1 MIPAPLSCSEF
12 ASAMA
17 NNLDDAQFDNAFE
30 VRASISSQPIR
41 FFHAGPLE
49 STPPNPITAKSP
61 LVSAVALE
69 LACTRTRNGRAAV
82 NSVPFSPAVTTRG
95 LEYAP
100 VLCTATAYQ
109 DLGSTPPRVCLVGC
123 AFHWNGVVTS
133 DVSGSSNAAG

>member
-30 VRASISSQPIR
+30 VRASSLANLSDSSTQVLSRAPHPIQLR
-41 FFHAGPLE
+41 QG
-49 STPPNPITAKSP
+49 SP

-82 NSVPFSPAVTTRG
+82 NSVPFPSAVTTRG

-133 DVSGSSNAAG
+133 VVSGSSNAAG